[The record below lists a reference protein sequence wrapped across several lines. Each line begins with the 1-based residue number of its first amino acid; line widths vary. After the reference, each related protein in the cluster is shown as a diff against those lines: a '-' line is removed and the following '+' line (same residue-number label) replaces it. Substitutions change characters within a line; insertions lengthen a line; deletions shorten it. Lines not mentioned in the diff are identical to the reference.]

1 MVSIAAIGC
10 SGGSSEPEPTAT
22 QSPTQT
28 AAPTAAPVTEAPD
41 DLIACPG
48 GWAYRANVI
57 EADKTNPWPPVD
69 VSAVAFD
76 DNISVNYRSYIETA
90 AGETRNNI
98 FSVGVPLITGNE
110 SLEISLYTT
119 NTTTGIEVKEGDT
132 YSRPG
137 FSEQVL
143 VVNIS
148 KGVNHGEYTFQIG
161 LVLNGSDYGQLPC
174 TINVSK

>member
-1 MVSIAAIGC
+1 MKKLVIALAAIIIL
-10 SGGSSEPEPTAT
+10 TAAC
-22 QSPTQT
+22 QT
-28 AAPTAAPVTEAPD
+28 AALATEAPD
-41 DLIACPG
+41 NLIACPG
-48 GWAYRANVI
+48 GWAYRANII
-57 EADKTNPWPPVD
+57 EAGVTNPWPPVA

-76 DNISVNYRSYIETA
+76 DNVSVNYRSHIETA

-98 FSVGVPLITGNE
+98 VSVGVPLINGNE
-110 SLEISLYTT
+110 SPAINLYTT
-119 NTTTGIEVKEGDT
+119 NTTAGIEVTQGDT

-148 KGVNHGEYTFQIG
+148 RSIKPGEYTCQIG
-161 LVLNGSDYGQLPC
+161 PAVNGKDYGMLPC

>member
-1 MVSIAAIGC
+1 MKKLVIALVAIMVLA
-10 SGGSSEPEPTAT
+10 TAC
-22 QSPTQT
+22 Q
-28 AAPTAAPVTEAPD
+28 TAAPVTEAPD

-57 EADKTNPWPPVD
+57 ESGKPNPWPPVN

-76 DNISVNYRSYIETA
+76 DNVSVNYRSYIETKS
-90 AGETRNNI
+90 GETRNNI
-98 FSVGVPLITGNE
+98 VSVGVLLTTRYEPPVLN
-110 SLEISLYTT
+110 LYTT
-119 NTTTGIEVKEGDT
+119 NTTAGIEVTQGDT

-148 KGVNHGEYTFQIG
+148 QSVKPGGYTFQIN
-161 LVLNGSDYGQLPC
+161 LAVNGRDYGQLPC

>member
-1 MVSIAAIGC
+1 MKKLIIVLAAALVLAIGC
-10 SGGSSEPEPTAT
+10 QAT
-22 QSPTQT
+22 SP
-28 AAPTAAPVTEAPD
+28 ATEAPD
-41 DLIACPG
+41 DLIPCPG

-57 EADKTNPWPPVD
+57 EAGKPNPWPPVD

-76 DNISVNYRSYIETA
+76 DNVSVNYRSHIETA

-98 FSVGVPLITGNE
+98 VSVGVLLTTRYEPP
-110 SLEISLYTT
+110 EISLYIT
-119 NTTTGIEVKEGDT
+119 NTTTGIAVTQGDT

-148 KGVNHGEYTFQIG
+148 QAVNPGEYTFQIG
-161 LVLNGSDYGQLPC
+161 MVVDGKDYGMLSC

>member
-1 MVSIAAIGC
+1 MKKLVLVLVSILILAAAC
-10 SGGSSEPEPTAT
+10 
-22 QSPTQT
+22 Q
-28 AAPTAAPVTEAPD
+28 TAAPVTEAPD

-57 EADKTNPWPPVD
+57 ESGEPNPWPPVD
-69 VSAVAFD
+69 ISAVAFD
-76 DNISVNYRSYIETA
+76 DNVSVNYRSHIETA

-98 FSVGVPLITGNE
+98 VSVGVPLTTSYEPPVIN
-110 SLEISLYTT
+110 LYTT
-119 NTTTGIEVKEGDT
+119 NTTAGIEITQGDA

-148 KGVNHGEYTFQIG
+148 RSIKPGEYTFQIG
-161 LVLNGSDYGQLPC
+161 IAVNGKDYGQLPC